1 VLAKSI
7 NIVNEVAL
15 MFVLKQVE
23 FYKTG
28 FLQNIHYCLTLLD

>member
-28 FLQNIHYCLTLLD
+28 FLKHSLLPNLA